1 MRISTSKS
9 SRPPL
14 SLFIPLLLTLGLSG
28 QSMAQGQDATIKYAT
43 KLPPPVELQYSI
55 KAKQSGLPL
64 SGSALVKWQ
73 IADRKYN
80 IITETH
86 AMLVGKILDA
96 SSQGNIDDYGLAPDK
111 FVEKRF
117 RKPATTTSFERD
129 SKTLR
134 FSASTETYV
143 LKGGEQDRTS
153 ASWQLIAIARAAGEA
168 FKAGSEWKM
177 LVAGRRDADPWTFK
191 VLGSENIKTPMGDMV
206 AIHVSKAP
214 PADSKDQQL
223 DLWLA
228 PSLEWYPVRL
238 KFSDADG
245 DFVDQVLESVKK

>member
-1 MRISTSKS
+1 MRKITATSHS
-9 SRPPL
+9 
-14 SLFIPLLLTLGLSG
+14 LLLTVLITSAGSI
-28 QSMAQGQDATIKYAT
+28 AATPDSETTVKHAI
-43 KLPPPVELQYSI
+43 KLPPAAELQYQI

-73 IADRKYN
+73 YAEQKYS
-80 IITETH
+80 IVTETR
-86 AMLVGKILDA
+86 AMLIGKILDA
-96 SSQGNIDDYGLAPDK
+96 SSHGNIDDFGLAPDK

-117 RKPATTTSFERD
+117 GKPATTTSFERD

-134 FSASTETYV
+134 FSASAETYK

-153 ASWQLIAIARAAGEA
+153 ASWQLIAIARAAGDN
-168 FKAGSEWKM
+168 FKAGTEWKM

-191 VLGSENIKTPMGDMV
+191 VLGTENVTTPMGEMAAV
-206 AIHVSKAP
+206 HVNKAP

-228 PSLEWYPVRL
+228 PSLEWYPIRL

-245 DFVDQVLESVKK
+245 DFVDQILESVKK

>member
-1 MRISTSKS
+1 MLKPISVCLVILA
-9 SRPPL
+9 L
-14 SLFIPLLLTLGLSG
+14 SAPFKTIF
-28 QSMAQGQDATIKYAT
+28 AQTNEATARQAF
-43 KLPPPVELQYSI
+43 KLPPGAELQYSI

-64 SGSALVKWQ
+64 SGSATVKWQ
-73 IADRKYN
+73 IVDQKYN

-96 SSQGNIDDYGLAPDK
+96 SSHGNIDEHGLAPDK

-153 ASWQLIAIARAAGEA
+153 ATWQLIAIARAAGEA
-168 FKAGSEWKM
+168 FKTGTEWKM

-191 VLGSENIKTPMGDMV
+191 VLGQENIKTPMGEML

-228 PSLEWYPVRL
+228 PGLEWYPVRL

-245 DFVDQVLESVKK
+245 DYVDQVLESVKK

>member
-1 MRISTSKS
+1 MLKPISVCLVILALSVPYKTS
-9 SRPPL
+9 
-14 SLFIPLLLTLGLSG
+14 F
-28 QSMAQGQDATIKYAT
+28 AQTNEAAARQAF
-43 KLPPPVELQYSI
+43 KLPPDAELQYSI
-55 KAKQSGLPL
+55 KAKQGGLPL
-64 SGSALVKWQ
+64 SGAASVKWQ
-73 IADRKYN
+73 MAEQKYS
-80 IITETH
+80 IITETR

-96 SSQGNIDDYGLAPDK
+96 SSHGNIDEYGLAPDK

-153 ASWQLIAIARAAGEA
+153 ATWQLISIARAAGEA
-168 FKAGSEWKM
+168 FKAGTEWKM

-191 VLGSENIKTPMGDMV
+191 VLGPENIKTPMGEMV

-228 PSLEWYPVRL
+228 PGLEWYPVRL

>member
-1 MRISTSKS
+1 MRTAST
-9 SRPPL
+9 PL
-14 SLFIPLLLTLGLSG
+14 FTLFFSLLLASGLNSPV
-28 QSMAQGQDATIKYAT
+28 MAQGHETATKYAT
-43 KLPPPVELQYSI
+43 KLPPSVELQYSI

-64 SGSALVKWQ
+64 SGSASVKWQ
-73 IADRKYN
+73 TGDHKYS

-96 SSQGNIDDYGLAPDK
+96 SSVGNIDDFGLAPDK

-134 FSASTETYV
+134 FSASAETYV

-153 ASWQLIAIARAAGEA
+153 ASWQLIAIARAAGDA
-168 FKAGSEWKM
+168 FKAGTEWKM

-191 VLGSENIKTPMGDMV
+191 VVGQENIKTPMGDML

-245 DFVDQVLESVKK
+245 DYVDQVLESLKK

>member
-1 MRISTSKS
+1 MHKAFSFFT
-9 SRPPL
+9 
-14 SLFIPLLLTLGLSG
+14 PLLLAASLGGSA
-28 QSMAQGQDATIKYAT
+28 MAQGSEVASRHTT
-43 KLPPPVELQYSI
+43 RLPPPAELQYSI
-55 KAKQSGLPL
+55 RAKQSGLPL
-64 SGSALVKWQ
+64 SGSASVTWHY
-73 IADRKYN
+73 ADQKYS
-80 IITETH
+80 IVTETR

-96 SSQGNIDDYGLAPDK
+96 SSQGKVDDYGLAPDK

-117 RKPATTTSFERD
+117 GKPATTTSFERD

-134 FSASTETYV
+134 FSASTETYA

-153 ASWQLIAIARAAGEA
+153 ASWQLIAIARAAGDN
-168 FKAGSEWKM
+168 FKAGTEWKM

-191 VLGSENIKTPMGDMV
+191 VLGTENIKTPMGDLA

-214 PADSKDQQL
+214 PSDSKDQQL

>member
-1 MRISTSKS
+1 MRTSICT
-9 SRPPL
+9 PA
-14 SLFIPLLLTLGLSG
+14 SLLIPLLLSLSISG
-28 QSMAQGQDATIKYAT
+28 QSLAQTQEAAVKYAT
-43 KLPPPVELQYSI
+43 KLPPSAELQYSI

-64 SGSALVKWQ
+64 SGSASVKWQ
-73 IADRKYN
+73 LAEKKYS
-80 IITETH
+80 IVTETH

-96 SSQGNIDDYGLAPDK
+96 SSNGNIDDYGLAPDK

-134 FSASTETYV
+134 FSASAETYV

-153 ASWQLIAIARAAGEA
+153 ASWQLIAIARAAGDA
-168 FKAGSEWKM
+168 FKAGTEWKM

-191 VLGSENIKTPMGDMV
+191 VVGSENIKTPMGDMV
-206 AIHVSKAP
+206 AVHVSKAP

-228 PSLEWYPVRL
+228 PGLEWYPVRL

-245 DFVDQVLESVKK
+245 DYVDQVLESLKK